1 MRRPRSVGRSEA
13 GETLIETLIAS
24 ALMAIVVVA
33 IIGGMSTMLLGST
46 LHRQQADANTYLVS
60 AMERIKSG
68 DFPRWKCA
76 DPGSP
81 DAVYSARAQPDDPTD
96 LPAGWTVAIDAGTPV
111 QFQYID
117 TTGSTPAI
125 RFGSVCSEAT
135 PLQLVTLKVT
145 SDDLRVEPTL
155 AFVKSGS

>member
-1 MRRPRSVGRSEA
+1 MKRTRSEA
-13 GETLIETLIAS
+13 GESLIETLIAS
-24 ALMAIVVVA
+24 ALMSIVVVA

-68 DFPRWKCA
+68 DFPRWKCT
-76 DPGSP
+76 DTGT
-81 DAVYSARAQPDDPTD
+81 AQALYEAEAQNVTV
-96 LPAGWTVAIDAGTPV
+96 PAGWTIGVDPAKPI

-117 TTGSTPAI
+117 TTGSAPAI
-125 RFGSVCSEAT
+125 RFGSVCDEAT

-155 AFVKSGS
+155 AFVKGGS